1 MISLTYNSTFSS
13 KFYSSY
19 LQTSYSYQ
27 EDKGEDTMTLE
38 KEIEETKPVE
48 ESPSKERVLTYY
60 RNELLITP
68 ISDIA
73 YIYLEYSIT
82 YVVDLNGKRSV
93 SNQNLETLFSLLDN
107 KLFFRVNRQIIINIR
122 AIQKIIKKERGQLK
136 IETCPGCKKPIY
148 VGKNKSVAFKQWL
161 NS

>member
-1 MISLTYNSTFSS
+1 MFSLTYSTTPS

-19 LQTSYSYQ
+19 SQTSYSYQ
-27 EDKGEDTMTLE
+27 EEKGIMTLE
-38 KEIEETKPVE
+38 KETEEAVEVESTE
-48 ESPSKERVLTYY
+48 ESPLKERVLTYY

-68 ISDIA
+68 LSNIA
-73 YIYLEYSIT
+73 YIYLEHSIT

-93 SNQNLETLFSLLDN
+93 ANQNLETLFSLLDN
-107 KLFFRVNRQIIINIR
+107 KSFFRVNRQIILSVR
-122 AIQKIIKKERGQLK
+122 AIKKIINKGGGQLK
-136 IETCPGCKKPIY
+136 IETCPGCEKPIF